1 MTAPIDPEPVEARF
15 PVQMVRG
22 VPVVVA
28 PEEIDVV
35 NAGRLRA
42 ALLQAAAHG
51 HGRFVVDLTKT
62 RFCDTAGLHAL
73 VAAHRRTLTEGGQV
87 LLVIPGSG
95 VLRIF
100 EITGLD
106 RVIPHAASLEAALAY
121 LPEAQARPAADD
133 RPP

>member
-1 MTAPIDPEPVEARF
+1 
-15 PVQMVRG
+15 MVSG
-22 VPVVVA
+22 VPVVAA
-28 PEEIDVV
+28 PEEVDIV
-35 NAGRLRA
+35 NADQLRA

-87 LLVIPGSG
+87 LLVIPGAG
-95 VLRIF
+95 VLRTF

-106 RVIPHAASLEAALAY
+106 RVIPHAASLEEALAEM
-121 LPEAQARPAADD
+121 PEAQARPSADD
-133 RPP
+133 RSQ

>member
-1 MTAPIDPEPVEARF
+1 VTPEAGF
-15 PVQMVRG
+15 PVQMVSG
-22 VPVVVA
+22 VPVVAA
-28 PEEIDVV
+28 PEEIDIA
-35 NAGRLRA
+35 NADRLRA
-42 ALLQAAAHG
+42 ALLDAALYG

-87 LLVIPGSG
+87 LLVIPGTS

-106 RVIPHAASLEAALAY
+106 RVIRHAASLEEALAQM
-121 LPEAQARPAADD
+121 PEAQARRSADD
-133 RPP
+133 RPQ